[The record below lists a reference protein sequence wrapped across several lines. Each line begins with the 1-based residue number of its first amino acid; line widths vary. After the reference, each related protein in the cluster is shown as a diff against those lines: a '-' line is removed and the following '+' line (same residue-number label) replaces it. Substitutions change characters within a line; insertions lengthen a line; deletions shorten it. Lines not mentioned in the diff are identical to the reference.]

1 MRRARNNTGF
11 AGCFAEREAARRSRL
26 VFAGLACDSQS
37 SFRRGCADAPRHI
50 RKAYTADCYN
60 STTESGVDLAGRV
73 ADRGDVRASGGW
85 KQAARQCEA
94 LARSLFSQG
103 KVPFFAGGDH
113 AVTIPVARALAALRQ
128 PVHVVQLDAHPDL
141 YPEYEG
147 DSESH
152 ACVAARMLE
161 MEHIASVTQLGIRT
175 MNAIQE
181 DTGQRF
187 GERLRIVPARDIE
200 NEIPA
205 PAHISGDA
213 LVYLT
218 LDLDVFDPAFAPG
231 VSHPVPGG
239 LSPRVVLDF
248 LQRAA
253 WNLVGMDV
261 VELNPRLDHGN
272 RTAVLAGRLLHE
284 AMGRWSV
291 IGGCRWSVVGDQ

>member
-1 MRRARNNTGF
+1 
-11 AGCFAEREAARRSRL
+11 
-26 VFAGLACDSQS
+26 
-37 SFRRGCADAPRHI
+37 
-50 RKAYTADCYN
+50 
-60 STTESGVDLAGRV
+60 
-73 ADRGDVRASGGW
+73 GGW

-94 LARSLFSQG
+94 LARSLFAEG

-113 AVTIPVARALAALRQ
+113 AVSIPVARALAALGQ

-141 YPEYEG
+141 YPEFEG
-147 DSESH
+147 DPESH
-152 ACVAARMLE
+152 ACVAARLLE
-161 MEHIASVTQLGIRT
+161 MEHIASVTQMGIRT

-181 DTGQRF
+181 ESARRF
-187 GERLRIVPARDIE
+187 GERLRIVPAREIE

-231 VSHPVPGG
+231 VSHPAPGG

-253 WNLVGMDV
+253 WKLVGMDV
-261 VELNPRLDHGN
+261 VELNPRLDHRD

-284 AMGRWSV
+284 AMGSPAAAAARSEFA
-291 IGGCRWSVVGDQ
+291 

>member
-1 MRRARNNTGF
+1 MKHAKNSKEF
-11 AGCFAEREAARRSRL
+11 AGCFAEPAAARDARL
-26 VFAGLACDSQS
+26 VFGGLACDSQS
-37 SFRRGCADAPRHI
+37 SFRRGCAAAPAHI
-50 RKAYTADCYN
+50 RKSYSADCYN
-60 STTESGVDLAGRV
+60 STTESGVDLKSRV
-73 ADRGDVRASGGW
+73 ADLGDLRDVGNW
-85 KQAARQCEA
+85 KKTAARYES
-94 LARSLFSQG
+94 LSRSLFAAG
-103 KVPFFAGGDH
+103 KAPFFAGGDH
-113 AVTIPVARALAALRQ
+113 AVTIPVARALAALGQ

-141 YPEYEG
+141 YPEFEG
-147 DSESH
+147 DPESH
-152 ACVAARMLE
+152 ACVAARLLE
-161 MEHIASVTQLGIRT
+161 MEHIASVTQMGIRT

-181 DTGQRF
+181 ESARRF
-187 GERLRIVPARDIE
+187 GERLRIVPAREIE

-253 WNLVGMDV
+253 WKLVGMDV
-261 VELNPRLDHGN
+261 VELNPRLDHRD

-284 AMGRWSV
+284 AMGSPAAAAARSEFA
-291 IGGCRWSVVGDQ
+291 